1 MFQIQQ
7 FWFFVDI
14 FWQIKI
20 SNGKIIDLRYL
31 LHLSNVLKFRDD
43 VTLLKS
49 EMKLGIVARGTIPA
63 LKGGGSR
70 TTGPGLRGQHVK
82 FQGSLAV

>member
-31 LHLSNVLKFRDD
+31 LHLYNVLKFIDD
-43 VTLLKS
+43 ATLLKS
-49 EMKLGIVARGTIPA
+49 EMKLGIVASGIIPA

-70 TTGPGLRGQHVK
+70 TTGPGLQGQHVK
-82 FQGSLAV
+82 FQSSLTV